1 MAKILP
7 TFILADATVSMN
19 EPFMGSKKIDELN
32 KQIKVFVETLRNDNV
47 SKRNTYLSVYNFT
60 ENLEPVIGDFKQL
73 KDLTTIPDIQCRRGV
88 TYLAKSID
96 SAIDKILSCTDGMEI
111 ENATTP
117 ILVVFTDGKSLQ
129 YEDKATVDRVINRV
143 NTLAESKECTQRI
156 VLVMVAISEEI
167 LGQNPDDKESVAIKD
182 MMLRYAKKGIE
193 GFYNIFVPK
202 EYDENTPSPF
212 ANVFKLLSTSIINS
226 NTGGSK
232 VNVVLTRESRRQ
244 MENDHPHYL
253 FISGPIAGEFE
264 EERL

>member
-7 TFILADATVSMN
+7 TFVLADATMSMN
-19 EPFMGSKKIDELN
+19 GTFMGSKKIDELN
-32 KQIKVFVETLRNDNV
+32 KQLKIFIETLRNDNV
-47 SKRNTYLSVYNFT
+47 SKRNTYISIYNFT
-60 ENLEPVIGDFKQL
+60 ENLEPVIGEFTQL
-73 KDLTTIPDIQCRRGV
+73 KDLKDVPDIQCRQGI

-96 SAIDKILSCTDGMEI
+96 AAIDKILAYTKGLEF

-129 YEDKATVDRVINRV
+129 YEDKNTVDRVIERV
-143 NTLAESKECTQRI
+143 NTLAVSKECTQRI

-167 LGQNPDDKESVAIKD
+167 LGENPDDKESAAIKD

-193 GFYNIFVPK
+193 GFYNIFVPEK
-202 EYDENTPSPF
+202 YDEKTPSPF
-212 ANVFKLLSTSIINS
+212 ANVFKLLSSSIIDS

-232 VNVVLTRESRRQ
+232 VNIVLTRESRRQ

-253 FISGPIAGEFE
+253 FISGPVDGEFE
-264 EERL
+264 EEKL